1 MKTMQ
6 QHRVAECVPNGV
18 DVACTVTKEQ
28 YTENALS
35 TIEENRAA
43 ICYGK
48 TTGEPLPSQMIGV
61 IKVLNASGLYSQKW
75 AQLLTSSNPLI
86 REEIKLANRPRVE
99 KEIIKNLY
107 TRNAARNAKLVYALS
122 TILEAQQRHS
132 VP

>member
-1 MKTMQ
+1 MRTMQ
-6 QHRVAECVPNGV
+6 QHRVAKCVPNGV

-43 ICYGK
+43 TCYGK

-61 IKVLNASGLYSQKW
+61 IKVLNASRLYSQKW
-75 AQLLTSSNPLI
+75 ARLLTSSNPLI

-99 KEIIKNLY
+99 KEI
-107 TRNAARNAKLVYALS
+107 
-122 TILEAQQRHS
+122 
-132 VP
+132 